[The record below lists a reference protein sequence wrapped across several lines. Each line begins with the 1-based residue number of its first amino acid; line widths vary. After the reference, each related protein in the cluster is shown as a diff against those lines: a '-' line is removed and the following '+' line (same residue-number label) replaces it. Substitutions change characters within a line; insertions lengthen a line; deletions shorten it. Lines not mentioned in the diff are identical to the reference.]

1 MEGDPFVGAKACP
14 YSACPAFLEKEYHR
28 PCVAEG
34 EASPFAVAEASPC
47 LVVAETECHLAVE
60 AAYHSFAG
68 VKACPLAAVAASS
81 FYLPAT
87 AGLNQV
93 AAAVAAS
100 SFYHPAMGEPTLA
113 TEAAPFPAVA
123 NSEGAVVISIASEA
137 KAALLARASLV
148 W

>member
-28 PCVAEG
+28 PFVAEG
-34 EASPFAVAEASPC
+34 EASPC

-93 AAAVAAS
+93 AAAVAAA

-123 NSEGAVVISIASEA
+123 NSEGAVVTSIASRA
-137 KAALLARASLV
+137 KAAPLARASLV